1 MFKIETFLKIIV
13 GHELGFDFSA
23 LDYNPPE
30 ANIRDTAVYF
40 HDYDQRRTP
49 SLKNLAETKLGLTI
63 QAGEHS
69 SVEDAGAAL
78 RLYLSERKEW
88 EGSVSTM
95 QAFKN
100 SNLALK
106 PQTSIKNI
114 WEMFKREDW
123 TSLTDLRVRLVGQ
136 VGSVRNLKNVTFF
149 DLRGDRVWIQV
160 IDKIRAD
167 KLEKGQT
174 VGVAGRITKG
184 NQGYPLVADSDIRIL
199 ARV

>member
-1 MFKIETFLKIIV
+1 M
-13 GHELGFDFSA
+13 
-23 LDYNPPE
+23 
-30 ANIRDTAVYF
+30 YF

-88 EGSVSTM
+88 EGSISTM

-100 SNLALK
+100 SSLALK

-136 VGSVRNLKNVTFF
+136 VGSVRDLKNVTFF

>member
-1 MFKIETFLKIIV
+1 MYL
-13 GHELGFDFSA
+13 H
-23 LDYNPPE
+23 N
-30 ANIRDTAVYF
+30 
-40 HDYDQRRTP
+40 YDQRKTP

-106 PQTSIKNI
+106 PQSSIKNI

-174 VGVAGRITKG
+174 VGVAGRIRKG

>member
-1 MFKIETFLKIIV
+1 M
-13 GHELGFDFSA
+13 
-23 LDYNPPE
+23 
-30 ANIRDTAVYF
+30 YF

-88 EGSVSTM
+88 EGSISTM

-100 SNLALK
+100 SSLALK

-136 VGSVRNLKNVTFF
+136 VGSVRDLKNVTFF

-167 KLEKGQT
+167 KLEKGQI

>member
-1 MFKIETFLKIIV
+1 
-13 GHELGFDFSA
+13 
-23 LDYNPPE
+23 
-30 ANIRDTAVYF
+30 
-40 HDYDQRRTP
+40 
-49 SLKNLAETKLGLTI
+49 
-63 QAGEHS
+63 
-69 SVEDAGAAL
+69 
-78 RLYLSERKEW
+78 
-88 EGSVSTM
+88 M

-100 SNLALK
+100 SNLALE

>member
-1 MFKIETFLKIIV
+1 M
-13 GHELGFDFSA
+13 
-23 LDYNPPE
+23 
-30 ANIRDTAVYF
+30 YF